1 MNHTR
6 YDCYNNTNY
15 IIIRLDV
22 IIIIN
27 REIIVENFTIMNRQ
41 HNIDII
47 IGWILTSLLSM
58 YINSCICLFLLL
70 LFERQNSLNQSL
82 LNLHS

>member
-27 REIIVENFTIMNRQ
+27 REIIVENFTIINRQ

>member
-27 REIIVENFTIMNRQ
+27 REIIVETATQ
-41 HNIDII
+41 
-47 IGWILTSLLSM
+47 
-58 YINSCICLFLLL
+58 Y
-70 LFERQNSLNQSL
+70 
-82 LNLHS
+82 